1 MLERGNMP
9 RHNKRQSPVHPGEI
23 LREEFM
29 KEYEL
34 SANKLALHMGVPATH
49 VLDIIHERRGIT
61 ANSAV
66 RLAKVFG
73 TSPEFWLNL
82 QRDYELDLVQDAE
95 IGAEARP
102 LTQTR

>member
-1 MLERGNMP
+1 MP
-9 RHNKRQSPVHPGEI
+9 RQAKRQPPVHPGEI

-29 KEYEL
+29 KEYQL

-61 ANSAV
+61 ANTAV
-66 RLAKVFG
+66 RLATVFG

-82 QRDYELDLVQDAE
+82 QRDYELDLVEDAD
-95 IGAEARP
+95 IRSEARP
-102 LTQTR
+102 LAAERD